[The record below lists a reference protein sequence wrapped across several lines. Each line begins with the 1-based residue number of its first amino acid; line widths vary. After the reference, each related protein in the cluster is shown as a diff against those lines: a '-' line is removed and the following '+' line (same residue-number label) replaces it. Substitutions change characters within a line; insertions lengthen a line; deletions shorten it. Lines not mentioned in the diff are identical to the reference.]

1 MIMRVLLFISLL
13 NVNGS
18 LLAEGGSC
26 PPGYYPIGGQGSAG
40 CAPISG
46 YENRS
51 TGTPKFSTDPPV
63 RWTDTWGAISVDG
76 SSGSLGA
83 VVGLSSEK
91 EAQQAALNKCR
102 ANGGSNCSIDLTY
115 YNQCAVMILG
125 SRKYSTASA
134 ATVERAT
141 QLGMETCSAV
151 DTSCRVYYSGCSAAQ
166 RIQ

>member
-1 MIMRVLLFISLL
+1 MRIGCMVIVCLLGLSSA
-13 NVNGS
+13 VY
-18 LLAEGGSC
+18 AEGGNC
-26 PPGYYPIGGQGSAG
+26 PTGYYPVGGQGASG
-40 CAPISG
+40 CAPIPG
-46 YENRS
+46 YPDSESNSEPRTS
-51 TGTPKFSTDPPV
+51 PV
-63 RWTDTWGAISVDG
+63 WETRWGAISVDG

-91 EAQQAALNKCR
+91 KAQQAALNKCR
-102 ANGGSNCSIDLTY
+102 TNGGGNCSVDLTY
-115 YNQCAVMILG
+115 HNQCAVMILG
-125 SRKYSTASA
+125 SKKYNTASA